1 MTDVRVIALLFIL
14 LLNDQQV
21 REEKAEPE
29 NKVVTQWILSG
40 NLGAAGKDL
49 SDLGKS
55 DASKSNF
62 SKL

>member
-49 SDLGKS
+49 SDLGK
-55 DASKSNF
+55 
-62 SKL
+62 